1 MTVTNQ
7 HKIIDN
13 KIKANKAQY
22 DLDRLAAKISAL
34 SSGELRKYDALTD
47 EDLEYK
53 ASVIE
58 QAKFD
63 YSPLGKVFTKGLDKD
78 DKEEGILRKLKNI
91 ESKNKKQLEAIEKNN
106 QLKDDETKSVVLLKD
121 GLEELIKSY
130 PTSFITFVKNEQK
143 QLTTKEKDIDYK
155 KLSQEIFFDGVSFLE
170 KYGTPYMLLK
180 NLVANKTSMSTVN
193 DDQKMMND
201 DFVFNLIKGY
211 NASSFFKKSETR
223 DLDNKNLY
231 EKSKSK
237 ALDVLLNVKEVKK
250 R

>member
-1 MTVTNQ
+1 M
-7 HKIIDN
+7 
-13 KIKANKAQY
+13 
-22 DLDRLAAKISAL
+22 
-34 SSGELRKYDALTD
+34 SSGELRKYDDLTG
-47 EDLEYK
+47 EDLQYK
-53 ASVIE
+53 PRMIE

-78 DKEEGILRKLKNI
+78 DKEEGILKKLKNI
-91 ESKNKKQLEAIEKNN
+91 EIKNKKQLEAIEKNN
-106 QLKDDETKSVVLLKD
+106 QLKDDETKSVVLLKG

-130 PTSFITFVKNEQK
+130 PTSFITFVKNELK
-143 QLTTKEKDIDYK
+143 QLKTKEKDIDYK

-170 KYGTPYMLLK
+170 KCGTPYMLLK
-180 NLVANKTSMSTVN
+180 NLVANETSMSTVN
-193 DDQKMMND
+193 DDQK
-201 DFVFNLIKGY
+201 DFMFNLMKGY

>member
-1 MTVTNQ
+1 M
-7 HKIIDN
+7 
-13 KIKANKAQY
+13 
-22 DLDRLAAKISAL
+22 
-34 SSGELRKYDALTD
+34 SSGELRKYDDLTG
-47 EDLEYK
+47 EDLQYK
-53 ASVIE
+53 PRMIE

-78 DKEEGILRKLKNI
+78 DKEEGILKKLKNI
-91 ESKNKKQLEAIEKNN
+91 EIKNKKQLEAIEKNN

-130 PTSFITFVKNEQK
+130 PTSFITFVKNELK
-143 QLTTKEKDIDYK
+143 QLKTKEKDIDYK

-170 KYGTPYMLLK
+170 KCGTPYMLLK
-180 NLVANKTSMSTVN
+180 NLVANETSMSTVN
-193 DDQKMMND
+193 DDQK
-201 DFVFNLIKGY
+201 DFMFNLMKGY